1 VQINLLT
8 DSDRARL
15 LIASRAAKEALT
27 IDDVATIDVIYRL
40 NDQLNTINVTITRDQ
55 FDELSQTLLD
65 RSMLPMK
72 QALRD
77 CGLEISAINEIIMV
91 GGSTRMLSIR
101 NQVSELFGRSLLTD
115 IDPDRVV
122 AIGAAI
128 QADILVGNRRDD
140 WLLLDVTPLSLGV
153 ETIGGLIEKIIPR
166 NSTIPIAR
174 CQEFTTYKDGQT
186 AMSIH
191 VLQGERE
198 LVSDCKSL
206 AKFSLKG
213 IPPMVAGAAKIKI
226 TFQIDADGLLSVTAA
241 EQTTGISSTIE
252 VNPSF
257 GLNETQIQAMLQAS
271 VINAKDD
278 MMLRNLVEVETDSRA
293 LVDSIEAALVKDRSL
308 LSDSEY
314 KIIINAIDNVK
325 NILDMRIG
333 DSNSNNNPND
343 KNEDAY
349 DITNNKNNIIN
360 EVNTKTLKLK
370 DLNDKLNAATQDF
383 AMRRMDLAVKSRLT
397 GRSIKET

>member
-1 VQINLLT
+1 
-8 DSDRARL
+8 
-15 LIASRAAKEALT
+15 
-27 IDDVATIDVIYRL
+27 
-40 NDQLNTINVTITRDQ
+40 
-55 FDELSQTLLD
+55 
-65 RSMLPMK
+65 MK